1 MRAALIETNW
11 DQVLGD
17 VQNIKK
23 ANEIFTRALIHAAK
37 KANIPLYRQKK
48 TNRA

>member
-1 MRAALIETNW
+1 MRAVLIETNW

-23 ANEIFTRALIHAAK
+23 ANENFTRALIHAAK
-37 KANIPLYRQKK
+37 KVNTPLYRQKK

>member
-1 MRAALIETNW
+1 MSAALIETTW
-11 DQVLGD
+11 DQILGD

-23 ANEIFTRALIHAAK
+23 ANENFTRALINAAK

-48 TNRA
+48 DQ

>member
-1 MRAALIETNW
+1 MRAALIETTW
-11 DQVLGD
+11 DQILVD

-23 ANEIFTRALIHAAK
+23 ANENFTRALINAAK

-48 TNRA
+48 DQ